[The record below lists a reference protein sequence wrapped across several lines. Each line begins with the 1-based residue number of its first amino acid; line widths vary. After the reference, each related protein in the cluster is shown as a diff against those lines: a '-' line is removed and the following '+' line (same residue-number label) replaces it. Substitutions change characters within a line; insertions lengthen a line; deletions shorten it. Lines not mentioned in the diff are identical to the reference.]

1 MPFSLRKLTRLNFIA
16 VLLLVLTAL
25 AGLAVAKRLP
35 WAGQPSAQGPAP
47 QRIAA
52 AAELLPKE
60 FPLDSFV
67 PPGVPVTLSNVT
79 ASILKSEDN
88 KHDGPAEIRLQ
99 VAPTGGER
107 VQSLNLVLLGFK
119 STGELELVKGWV
131 RTADFSLSANANLTL
146 DLNRRITN
154 GDKLVLM
161 VERVRST
168 AATWQTD
175 FSELSLAVI
184 AKVRK
189 QNETPV
195 PVQRATTSL
204 PDDSGADLCNHALRR
219 AVALMQNSDKKG
231 DKFGITSLRC
241 DQQDRSYIFTY
252 GKPKASK

>member
-1 MPFSLRKLTRLNFIA
+1 MQRSSRVWRKANFIA
-16 VLLLVLTAL
+16 LFFTLIIGFATFAVGKRMWHVTQAQPQQSSTAPL
-25 AGLAVAKRLP
+25 
-35 WAGQPSAQGPAP
+35 Q
-47 QRIAA
+47 A
-52 AAELLPKE
+52 AAEPLPKE

-119 STGELELVKGWV
+119 STGDLELVKGWV
-131 RTADFSLSANANLTL
+131 RTADFSLAANANLTL

-154 GDKLVLM
+154 GDKLVLL
-161 VERVRST
+161 VERARSA

-204 PDDSGADLCNHALRR
+204 PDDSGADLCNNALRR
-219 AVALMQNSDKKG
+219 AVALMQSSDRKG

-241 DQQDRSYIFTY
+241 DQQDRSYTFTY